1 MYVSRRGFLVAGQTL
16 LAAAALPTK
25 FFGASSFGFGSSK
38 AANLAFSTKETFL
51 PLVNSSFAV
60 RSGPLTTAWLTLLSV
75 EDMNSKTFIQS
86 KPITASGLKASRTT
100 PTSINTFALHFYG
113 TGEELQQGT
122 YELEHHSLGQFSLF
136 LVPSGK
142 STYMA
147 VISHIRSVTPIEPP
161 MRINSKARVA
171 APAEL

>member
-1 MYVSRRGFLVAGQTL
+1 MYISRRNFLVAGQTL
-16 LAAAALPTK
+16 LAAAALPMK
-25 FFGASSFGFGSSK
+25 FFGAANFGSSK
-38 AANLAFSTKETFL
+38 ATDLTFSTKETFL

-60 RSGPLTTAWLTLLSV
+60 RSGSLTTAWLTLLSV

-86 KPITASGLKASRTT
+86 NPVSASRLKASRTT
-100 PTSINTFALHFYG
+100 PASVNTFALHFYG

-147 VISHIRSVTPIEPP
+147 IISHIQSVTPIQPP
-161 MRINSKARVA
+161 KRINSKVQVA